1 MHEEVLSENQKD
13 LLPLVSSFSSDFG
26 LIGGTAI
33 ALQLGHRRS
42 IDFDLITFS
51 DLETAKVRAMIGD
64 KFKIEAVLVDEVNEY
79 TVVIN
84 GVKVT
89 FLKYPFKFDLEESFG
104 EYIKIPDLITLA
116 AIKAY
121 ALGRRA
127 KWKDYVDLYFIFK
140 TYSIDEVIRKAREI
154 FGNEFNEKLF
164 REELGYFE
172 DIDYTEKVDYMD
184 GFAVTD
190 ETVREKLSEISLV
203 KLQLH

>member
-1 MHEEVLSENQKD
+1 MHEEVLSENQKE

-89 FLKYPFKFDLEESFG
+89 FLEYPFKFDLEESFG
-104 EYIKIPDLITLA
+104 EYIKVSSLVTLA

-127 KWKDYVDLYFIFK
+127 KWKDYV
-140 TYSIDEVIRKAREI
+140 
-154 FGNEFNEKLF
+154 GNPP
-164 REELGYFE
+164 
-172 DIDYTEKVDYMD
+172 
-184 GFAVTD
+184 
-190 ETVREKLSEISLV
+190 V
-203 KLQLH
+203 K